1 MRTERKTA
9 LINGTDC
16 SRFFTDV
23 GYTVEYEIISGGNEG
38 RLQNG
43 VYQEDEISRKATVTF
58 QVMPL
63 DSADNAE
70 LLHVIHDADENTLLY
85 FDPLENDYRTVST
98 LRGVLSPA
106 KYRGRGADGKEY
118 WTSGTL
124 TVREK

>member
-1 MRTERKTA
+1 MRVERKKA

-43 VYQEDEISRKATVTF
+43 AYQEDEIGRKATITF

-63 DSADNAE
+63 NGTETFE
-70 LLHVIHDADENTLLY
+70 LLQVIHGSDENTLFY
-85 FDPLENDYRTVST
+85 FDPLENDYRTIST

-118 WTSGTL
+118 WTSGAL